1 MVVLYYQNHAPNSH
15 SIEFQSSRFIFTYV
29 TALATS
35 SFLLLDK
42 PLVSQWLLN
51 CQATSH
57 QKKKKSHENANKNS
71 NYQLPIARRMQKARE
86 DSVYPIPILSFKG
99 LVQ

>member
-57 QKKKKSHENANKNS
+57 QKKKNPMK
-71 NYQLPIARRMQKARE
+71 MQTKTQTTNC
-86 DSVYPIPILSFKG
+86 L
-99 LVQ
+99 